1 VAVKASKGSSGVEA
15 ESPPQAV
22 KPAPT
27 PPNMAAADTAPVL
40 LKKFRRDALG
50 VIRVSLD
57 VETPGWTFSS
67 C

>member
-1 VAVKASKGSSGVEA
+1 
-15 ESPPQAV
+15 
-22 KPAPT
+22 
-27 PPNMAAADTAPVL
+27 MAAADTAPVL

-50 VIRVSLD
+50 FIRVSLD